1 MTAADYEVKNW
12 VENTK
17 CVPTALAAIT
27 GRPIS
32 QVMEAITAE
41 AKEHSADDVELFFPS
56 RKKNM
61 LEIIEASAD
70 QMSSARELLLEY
82 ASTLEF
88 DLGFQGFKE
97 EVLSLPGDYSPP
109 TGCILFAYQD
119 SELAGCVALRPF
131 AKSACGAALSIK

>member
-1 MTAADYEVKNW
+1 MIAADYEVKDW
-12 VENTK
+12 VGNTK

-32 QVMEAITAE
+32 QVMEAINAE
-41 AKEHSADDVELFFPS
+41 AKEHSAELF
-56 RKKNM
+56 
-61 LEIIEASAD
+61 
-70 QMSSARELLLEY
+70 LEY

-97 EVLSLPGDYSPP
+97 EVLSLLGDYSPP